1 MLIAIFLF
9 ILSLSDPLFLC
20 FSIIVFARGASLI
33 LGIFLNIW
41 MCYSIVLIFLGGIIV
56 IFLYVR
62 TLSLSNKIVSPT
74 INWIAI
80 VMLGSA
86 LLWRFFSS
94 NITTT
99 FVQLNFITQVYQPLR
114 FTIVLF
120 LVFYLLSALFIVVKI
135 TQSFKGALLKIW

>member
-20 FSIIVFARGASLI
+20 FSIIVFARGARLI

-80 VMLGSA
+80 VMLGSV

-94 NITTT
+94 NIATT